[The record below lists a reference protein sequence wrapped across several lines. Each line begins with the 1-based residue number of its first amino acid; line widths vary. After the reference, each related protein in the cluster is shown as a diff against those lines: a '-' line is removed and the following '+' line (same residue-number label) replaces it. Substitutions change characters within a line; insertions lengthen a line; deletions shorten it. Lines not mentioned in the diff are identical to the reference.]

1 MLLGDLGKGF
11 AAVGGL
17 WESIAAVVVDLRS
30 RYPMT
35 VRYVMLGLTKDLLK
49 ERLGFASIDS
59 V

>member
-17 WESIAAVVVDLRS
+17 WESIAAMVVDLRS

-35 VRYVMLGLTKDLLK
+35 AVGLGYVPAVCGLHWSMIF
-49 ERLGFASIDS
+49 RL
-59 V
+59 